1 MSNKENF
8 PDKNEKELYEEKIS
22 ALYIKEKQE
31 GKYGAGKFH
40 DFLLD
45 LSYKQY
51 LDSKELQHYRDR
63 TVGLWATDR
72 PDLIE
77 DPKGIM
83 FRLEK

>member
-1 MSNKENF
+1 MSSKKDF
-8 PDKNEKELYEEKIS
+8 PEKKEKEKYEDLVS

-31 GKYGAGKFH
+31 GIYGVGKFH

-45 LSYKQY
+45 FSYKAY
-51 LDSKELQHYRDR
+51 LKNKELQHYRDT